1 MFYVYILQ
9 SDSHL
14 YIGFTSDLKRR
25 VNEHNAGRN
34 RSTKRYLPWNLVFY
48 EAYSNNEDAR
58 RREKYFK
65 TSQGRQALRRML
77 RNQLSNL
84 SVVDYDYEGSTTG

>member
-9 SDSHL
+9 SDSHI

-25 VNEHNAGRN
+25 VNQHNAGRN
-34 RSTKRYLPWNLVFY
+34 RSTKRYLPWLLIFY
-48 EAYSNNEDAR
+48 EAYLNEDDAK
-58 RREKYFK
+58 RRESYFK

-77 RNQLSNL
+77 KNQLTNQTSI
-84 SVVDYDYEGSTTG
+84 DYDYEGSTTG